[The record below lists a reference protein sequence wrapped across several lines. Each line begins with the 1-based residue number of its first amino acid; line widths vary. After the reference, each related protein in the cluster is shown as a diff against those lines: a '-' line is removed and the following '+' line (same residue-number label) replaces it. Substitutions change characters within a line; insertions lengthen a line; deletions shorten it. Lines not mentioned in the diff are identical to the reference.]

1 MLLNHYFDQ
10 SNSEIMFNRLRD
22 SSDEKK
28 KSMVELINQK
38 LTKLKYIVR
47 NLPGN
52 DNRVEENKKIIPIF
66 ERILELNKEKTQD
79 MD

>member
-38 LTKLKYIVR
+38 LTKLKYIVFGMDD
-47 NLPGN
+47 L
-52 DNRVEENKKIIPIF
+52 KF
-66 ERILELNKEKTQD
+66 AAYLNCVF
-79 MD
+79 

>member
-1 MLLNHYFDQ
+1 M
-10 SNSEIMFNRLRD
+10 
-22 SSDEKK
+22 KK

-66 ERILELNKEKTQD
+66 ERILELNKEKT
-79 MD
+79 